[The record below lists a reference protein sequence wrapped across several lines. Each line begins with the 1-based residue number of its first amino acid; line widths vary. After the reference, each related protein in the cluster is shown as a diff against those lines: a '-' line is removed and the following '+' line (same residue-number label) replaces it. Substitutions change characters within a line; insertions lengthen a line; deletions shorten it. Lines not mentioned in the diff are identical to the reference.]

1 MIEIDYNDRAV
12 LDALQRLDASLDN
25 LTPAMRDIAGVL
37 TDATERA
44 FQNEQ
49 DPATGK
55 PWDALSAATVA
66 IRKGDAH
73 PILQRSGQLA
83 ASVSA
88 DWGRDFAAVGTN
100 KAYAAM
106 HQFGGV
112 TAPNS
117 MIPGKRIPAR
127 PFLGIGDE
135 DKAEILDIVR
145 GYLDPT
151 A

>member
-12 LDALQRLDASLDN
+12 LDALQRLDDRLDN

-37 TDATERA
+37 TDASERA
-44 FQNEQ
+44 FQDEA
-49 DPATGK
+49 DPATGT
-55 PWDALSAATVA
+55 PWAPLTEATVGM
-66 IRKGDAH
+66 RGGDAH

-83 ASVSA
+83 ASVNA
-88 DWGRDFAAVGTN
+88 DWGRDFAAAGTN

-106 HQFGGV
+106 QQFGGT
-112 TAPNS
+112 TAATS
-117 MIPGKRIPAR
+117 MIPGKDIPAR

-135 DKAEILDIVR
+135 DRDEILDIVR
-145 GYLDPT
+145 SYLDPT